1 LKENI
6 IEDENLKIE
15 MQENKIENEEIYK
28 NNKENLDKLFL
39 KYDFDRL

>member
-15 MQENKIENEEIYK
+15 IQENKIENEEIYK
-28 NNKENLDKLFL
+28 NNKENIDKLLL

>member
-1 LKENI
+1 MKENI

-15 MQENKIENEEIYK
+15 IQENKIENEEIVK
-28 NNKENLDKLFL
+28 NNKENFDKLFL

>member
-1 LKENI
+1 MKENI

-15 MQENKIENEEIYK
+15 IQENKIENEEIYK
-28 NNKENLDKLFL
+28 NNKENFDILFL

>member
-1 LKENI
+1 MKENI

-28 NNKENLDKLFL
+28 NNKENIEKLFL
-39 KYDFDRL
+39 KYDFDIL

>member
-6 IEDENLKIE
+6 IEDENLKNEI
-15 MQENKIENEEIYK
+15 QENKIENEEIYK
-28 NNKENLDKLFL
+28 NNKENFDILFL

>member
-1 LKENI
+1 MKENI

-15 MQENKIENEEIYK
+15 IQENKIENEEIYK
-28 NNKENLDKLFL
+28 NNKENIEKLFL

>member
-15 MQENKIENEEIYK
+15 IQENKIENEEIYK
-28 NNKENLDKLFL
+28 NNKENIDKLFL

>member
-1 LKENI
+1 MKENI

-15 MQENKIENEEIYK
+15 IQENKIENEEIYK
-28 NNKENLDKLFL
+28 NNKENIDKLFL

>member
-1 LKENI
+1 MKENI

-15 MQENKIENEEIYK
+15 IQENKIENEEIYK
-28 NNKENLDKLFL
+28 NNKENFDKLFL

>member
-1 LKENI
+1 MKENI

>member
-1 LKENI
+1 MKENI

-15 MQENKIENEEIYK
+15 IQENKIENEEIYK
-28 NNKENLDKLFL
+28 NNKENIDKLLL

>member
-15 MQENKIENEEIYK
+15 IQENKIENEEIYK
-28 NNKENLDKLFL
+28 NNKENIEKLFL